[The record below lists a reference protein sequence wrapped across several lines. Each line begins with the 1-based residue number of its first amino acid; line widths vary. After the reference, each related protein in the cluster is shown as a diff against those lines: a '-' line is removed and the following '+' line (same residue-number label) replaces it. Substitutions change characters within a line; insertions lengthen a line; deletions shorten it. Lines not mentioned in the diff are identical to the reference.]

1 MKRHIDVCYLNE
13 KRSVVTVS
21 GLQEDLLR
29 EDAPR
34 RHCRIMAALSPSLH
48 PPARGKAPESPGS
61 DHGEAAGM
69 GRGVPAAGGRQD
81 RGRVRSGRLIYG
93 GCAGLDSLLAM
104 HLRQDYRGSPS

>member
-1 MKRHIDVCYLNE
+1 
-13 KRSVVTVS
+13 
-21 GLQEDLLR
+21 
-29 EDAPR
+29 
-34 RHCRIMAALSPSLH
+34 
-48 PPARGKAPESPGS
+48 
-61 DHGEAAGM
+61 M